1 MKKIVGIFAHP
12 DDEAIGPAGTL
23 AKLAREH
30 EVTLICVTSGEA
42 SGKTHEEKLEVGET
56 RRAELRKS
64 ARILG
69 IKEVIFLGYEDG
81 ELKNNSYHDLARDI
95 REKLEEIR
103 PDTLMTFEWRGI
115 SGHIDHIAVSLVTT
129 YVFHQLDFTQK
140 LMYFCICR
148 EESELM
154 HDYFIFFPPGYEKED
169 VHEVV
174 DVSDVWS
181 VKEKAMKAHSSQI
194 NDVEKALIN
203 SATLPKEEY
212 FLIVEK

>member
-1 MKKIVGIFAHP
+1 
-12 DDEAIGPAGTL
+12 
-23 AKLAREH
+23 
-30 EVTLICVTSGEA
+30 
-42 SGKTHEEKLEVGET
+42 
-56 RRAELRKS
+56 
-64 ARILG
+64 
-69 IKEVIFLGYEDG
+69 
-81 ELKNNSYHDLARDI
+81 
-95 REKLEEIR
+95 
-103 PDTLMTFEWRGI
+103 
-115 SGHIDHIAVSLVTT
+115 
-129 YVFHQLDFTQK
+129 
-140 LMYFCICR
+140 
-148 EESELM
+148 M